1 MASLSPPAEIRVL
14 LPVRALHAPVGHA
27 AHGCE
32 GAVPLPLPDAPEPSF
47 SYGLAQEGV
56 PRSPRDHV
64 PGSSSSLKA
73 VIMIIVIMMGTCG
86 FLQVIQLHHQE
97 HAQSVGHPR
106 RCDGMEGSKLLVAVY
121 YSMITVVA
129 FLGFVC
135 NCIIVGV
142 TVYDTLDERTAIT
155 CAAAIFGAT
164 PLADAAAPRATRAAS
179 QCHHARAQ
187 SVGHPGRCDGVEGT
201 KFIGIIGYRAAI
213 HEYMRGM
220 SGLNYVISDADLD
233 CISLIGAR
241 WAAGDRRFYVD
252 TAVVDDAETGQPCW
266 RAVRMAVPPEVQNL
280 RWASLGQR
288 VSLLAARNISTG
300 EQLLMPLTRDSPFYG
315 SDSSEFQNFNDATP
329 RLMTQNDD

>member
-1 MASLSPPAEIRVL
+1 
-14 LPVRALHAPVGHA
+14 
-27 AHGCE
+27 
-32 GAVPLPLPDAPEPSF
+32 
-47 SYGLAQEGV
+47 
-56 PRSPRDHV
+56 
-64 PGSSSSLKA
+64 
-73 VIMIIVIMMGTCG
+73 MIIVIMMGTCG

-252 TAVVDDAETGQPCW
+252 TAVVNDAETGQPCW

-300 EQLLMPLTRDSPFYG
+300 EQLLMPLTRATRLSTALTPP
-315 SDSSEFQNFNDATP
+315 SSRISTM
-329 RLMTQNDD
+329 LHHVS